1 MSKLA
6 DEEGAGGGVTEVKEP
21 TSGTEGV
28 GGDGFCDVSSNA
40 RTGGHR
46 MKLAGDRLRTS
57 KKRCR
62 AELWKLLL

>member
-1 MSKLA
+1 M
-6 DEEGAGGGVTEVKEP
+6 TEVKEP

-62 AELWKLLL
+62 AELWKLLQ

>member
-1 MSKLA
+1 M
-6 DEEGAGGGVTEVKEP
+6 TEVKEP

-28 GGDGFCDVSSNA
+28 AGDGFCGVSSNA
-40 RTGGHR
+40 RTGGHQ
-46 MKLAGDRLRTS
+46 MKLAGARLRTS